1 MKITAFNPLIVSPK
15 AADVI
20 ALMEALG
27 FERAHT
33 KTGINENIISVEA
46 SRRLP
51 RGRGPGGSDAPG
63 LDRDPN
69 ERARFRRGL

>member
-15 AADVI
+15 ATDII

-33 KTGINENIISVEA
+33 KTGINENITYVDMKH
-46 SRRLP
+46 
-51 RGRGPGGSDAPG
+51 PGGFRVDVAQVDQMPG
-63 LDRDPN
+63 T
-69 ERARFRRGL
+69 